1 MEDWPRQRKSH
12 GDGKLDTSKIRKL
25 GKNVIFETGVLV
37 IHPENI
43 EIDDIVY
50 VAHYA
55 ILKAYYKNTMRIG
68 ENTWIGQQC
77 FFHSARG
84 ITIGKNV
91 GIGPKVAI
99 LTSQHREEELDKPL
113 IWCEQEFGEVIIED
127 DCDIGTGAIILPG
140 VRIGKGSVV
149 GAGAV
154 VTKDVPKYTIVA
166 GVPAKI
172 LRKRKGAE

>member
-1 MEDWPRQRKSH
+1 MEDWPRPRKSH
-12 GDGKLDTSKIRKL
+12 GDGKLDTGKIRKL
-25 GKNVIFETGVLV
+25 GKNVIFETGALV

-43 EIDDIVY
+43 EISDNVY
-50 VAHYA
+50 IGHYA
-55 ILKAYYKNTMRIG
+55 ILKAYHKNTMKIG
-68 ENTWIGQQC
+68 ENSWIGQQC
-77 FFHSARG
+77 FFHSAGG

-91 GIGPKVAI
+91 GIGPKVTI
-99 LTSQHREEELDKPL
+99 ITSQHREEELDKPL
-113 IWCEQEFGEVIIED
+113 IWCDQELEEVIIED

-154 VTKDVPKYTIVA
+154 VTKDVPPYTIVA

-172 LRKRKGAE
+172 LRKRKGAK